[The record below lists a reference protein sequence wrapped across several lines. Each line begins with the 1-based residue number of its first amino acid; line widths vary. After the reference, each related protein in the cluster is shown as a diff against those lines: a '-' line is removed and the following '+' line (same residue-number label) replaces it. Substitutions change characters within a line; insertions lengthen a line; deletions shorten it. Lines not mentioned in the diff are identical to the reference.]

1 MEYRYSGIRRL
12 MAAVLVR
19 AIRDVYHQESW
30 MRKEARDWLRSS
42 AVDVVHIFGVRIPDV
57 RLDEWIKADFDEGRV
72 RKDRYLQDGRDRD
85 SRTFR
90 F

>member
-42 AVDVVHIFGVRIPDV
+42 GADVIRAYGVRV
-57 RLDEWIKADFDEGRV
+57 QEVNLVEWIKADFDEGRV

>member
-1 MEYRYSGIRRL
+1 

-19 AIRDVYHQESW
+19 AIRDVYHHESW
-30 MRKEARDWLRSS
+30 MRKEAKDWLRSS
-42 AVDVVHIFGVRIPDV
+42 GADVIRVYGVRV
-57 RLDEWIKADFDEGRV
+57 QEVNLVEWIKSDFDEGRV
-72 RKDRYLQDGRDRD
+72 RKDRYLQDSRDRD